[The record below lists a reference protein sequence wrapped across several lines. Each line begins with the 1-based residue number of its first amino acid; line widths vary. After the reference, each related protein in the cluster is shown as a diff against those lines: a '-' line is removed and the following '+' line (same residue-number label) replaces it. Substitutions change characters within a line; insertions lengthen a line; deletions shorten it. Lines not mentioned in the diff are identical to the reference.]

1 MKYFVLCLWHKYYV
15 SVSCYNIFYFIIITF
30 LSYFKKEVFKSA
42 YKGAYK
48 IKPSNQD
55 KFWLIRT
62 ERTKHL
68 SFESDHHVSSANSL
82 YDETGKQREKLGFS
96 FFS

>member
-30 LSYFKKEVFKSA
+30 LSYFKREVFKSA

-55 KFWLIRT
+55 KF
-62 ERTKHL
+62 
-68 SFESDHHVSSANSL
+68 
-82 YDETGKQREKLGFS
+82 
-96 FFS
+96 